1 MKTADFA
8 YDLPEELLA
17 QDPLSDRAA
26 SKLLVIDKV
35 TEKRTHT
42 DFHHIGDYLN
52 PGDCLVIN
60 NTKVIPARLIG
71 ERENTGGKVEI
82 LLLKRKE
89 NNIWETLV
97 KPGKKARIGSRIVF
111 GDGILKAEVVDIIE
125 EGNRLVKF
133 EFDGIFEEIL
143 DKLGQMP
150 LPPYITHELKD
161 KNMYQTVYAK
171 YEGSAAAPTAG
182 LHFTEKLLDDI
193 EKSGVNIAR
202 VTLHVGLGTFRPVK
216 VDDVSK
222 HHMHTEF
229 YQVSKEAAAT
239 INNTK
244 KNGGRIIC
252 VGTTS
257 CRTIESASDRNGIVQ
272 AGEGDTSIFIYPG
285 YRFRVL
291 DGLITNFHLPESTLL
306 MLVSALTGRDNIMS
320 AYKEA
325 VEMKYRFFSFGDA
338 MYTEARRLVYNPDGT
353 YNSLYFDNNGKLNIS
368 ADEYDKAEKEYH
380 SLLLSDGIDKA
391 WDTFHSDKWNISA
404 CEEWCK
410 DNSANHRF

>member
-8 YDLPEELLA
+8 YDLPEELIA

-111 GDGILKAEVVDIIE
+111 GGGILKAEVVDIIE

-239 INNTK
+239 INDTK

-325 VEMKYRFFSFGDA
+325 VEMKYRFFSFADA

-391 WDTFHSDKWNISA
+391 WDAFHSDEWNISA